1 MSYGFHR
8 LRSHHHHHPFLYL
21 RRSHISHFTS
31 NFRSGSRVC
40 FSNNGKISSYPCHDY
55 RNRVKFKRFECRAED
70 SYTNNK
76 EISKG
81 TLIWRAIK
89 LPIYSVALGSGSG
102 FSLHGTRWD
111 QDLEELVFIPQVYSA
126 GLLSHVSTGLSF
138 GGSFKSTAVKG
149 SGIESFDWFHLVGC
163 STVCSYEESR
173 VSGGTDSNFGMM
185 SSVSRGLS
193 RTQFLVFLPW
203 HLTERLQLLS
213 TGAQR
218 TGEAVPAYLQ
228 TGLFS
233 ARQYF
238 TLLASSV
245 LIIAWLNL
253 SNDVYDFDTGADKNK
268 KESVVNMVGSRTG
281 THAAAYALLAL
292 GFVGLSWASMVAGNF
307 RAILLLA
314 CAVTCGYIYQC
325 PPFRLSY
332 QGLGEPLCF
341 AAFGPF
347 ATTAF
352 YLMQTATS
360 EMISPLVTAT
370 VLSASLLV
378 GFTTTLILFCSHFH
392 QVEGD
397 RAVGKMSPLDCKM
410 AMAMLYSLLLAFGL
424 AKLFPSLFSCALTI
438 PMAKLVVSY
447 VEDNHKDNS
456 KIFMAKYYC
465 VRLHALFGAALAA
478 GLVAARLLTKR

>member
-1 MSYGFHR
+1 M
-8 LRSHHHHHPFLYL
+8 
-21 RRSHISHFTS
+21 
-31 NFRSGSRVC
+31 
-40 FSNNGKISSYPCHDY
+40 
-55 RNRVKFKRFECRAED
+55 
-70 SYTNNK
+70 
-76 EISKG
+76 
-81 TLIWRAIK
+81 TL
-89 LPIYSVALGSGSG
+89 
-102 FSLHGTRWD
+102 
-111 QDLEELVFIPQVYSA
+111 E
-126 GLLSHVSTGLSF
+126 
-138 GGSFKSTAVKG
+138 
-149 SGIESFDWFHLVGC
+149 
-163 STVCSYEESR
+163 
-173 VSGGTDSNFGMM
+173 
-185 SSVSRGLS
+185 
-193 RTQFLVFLPW
+193 
-203 HLTERLQLLS
+203 
-213 TGAQR
+213 
-218 TGEAVPAYLQ
+218 
-228 TGLFS
+228 
-233 ARQYF
+233 
-238 TLLASSV
+238 
-245 LIIAWLNL
+245 
-253 SNDVYDFDTGADKNK
+253 
-268 KESVVNMVGSRTG
+268 SRTG

-332 QGLGEPLCF
+332 QGLGEALCF

-397 RAVGKMSPLDCKM
+397 RAVGKMSPLVRLDTEKGSRIVKM

-424 AKLFPSLFSCALTI
+424 AKTLPFTCIFSCALTI